1 MATLSGKD
9 IVDLSK
15 LLATAL
21 DVEDLEML
29 VLSSTGED
37 LYVSFVGQGKPLV
50 KTIFDLLRELEREGI
65 VDKFLAE
72 VYQSL
77 PNKPEVRK
85 AVASLVPQAATPPR
99 NDAVALSVQKD
110 GAVVANEPTNAFAPG
125 LQRNVKPHLKQL
137 DLHIWL
143 KKLAEIERQVCRI
156 EFNGNAAGTGFL
168 VGPDLVLTNWHVVV
182 AANAANQL
190 NQLACRFDYQRL
202 ENGTRQQG
210 TAVTLHTDGCIASSP
225 YSPAELTQNPETP
238 LPTADQLDY
247 ALLRLA
253 KPVGLEEKRGWV
265 DMTKGSA
272 TLKKGD
278 ALLIVQHPDGAPM
291 KLALDT
297 DSIIKYNDNNTRL
310 RYATNTEAG
319 SSGSPCFNMD
329 WELVALHHF
338 GDPTWTTVPQYNQGI
353 PIALIRERIIAGGKV
368 DLQVPLDAA
377 PTGPETIVQKPGNP
391 ERKKL
396 IEDFE
401 STIGRVD
408 TDFKYITVYKN
419 LHDSLH
425 QLQVKPYFE
434 LRNAAAGFAK
444 NVHQARIL
452 NFYRNDVSNTLTLA
466 RASLQDFPAD
476 DGGRALERNWIDD
489 LDKRSADYNQAV
501 DKRDGPSANNALFEI
516 NQILSDVPSRLN
528 QQIFIKASYLPLPA
542 LATAIDAVGAFVGVD
557 TNLID
562 RAKKSITELGLNIST
577 KVGQHKAWQ
586 DTDRV
591 IPMLDDVFDRE
602 GNEILIRFRQYWPTL
617 KTRVNALMNEEPGA
631 IWVKHCAAYT
641 DDIEDQLAK
650 KEFSVDLQLAYET
663 LRGAT
668 RAQFFAVDSNLKM
681 ECANLSRKDA
691 PWLSLLEWVAHE

>member
-1 MATLSGKD
+1 M
-9 IVDLSK
+9 
-15 LLATAL
+15 
-21 DVEDLEML
+21 
-29 VLSSTGED
+29 
-37 LYVSFVGQGKPLV
+37 
-50 KTIFDLLRELEREGI
+50 
-65 VDKFLAE
+65 
-72 VYQSL
+72 
-77 PNKPEVRK
+77 
-85 AVASLVPQAATPPR
+85 
-99 NDAVALSVQKD
+99 
-110 GAVVANEPTNAFAPG
+110 
-125 LQRNVKPHLKQL
+125 
-137 DLHIWL
+137 
-143 KKLAEIERQVCRI
+143 
-156 EFNGNAAGTGFL
+156 
-168 VGPDLVLTNWHVVV
+168 
-182 AANAANQL
+182 
-190 NQLACRFDYQRL
+190 
-202 ENGTRQQG
+202 
-210 TAVTLHTDGCIASSP
+210 
-225 YSPAELTQNPETP
+225 
-238 LPTADQLDY
+238 
-247 ALLRLA
+247 
-253 KPVGLEEKRGWV
+253 
-265 DMTKGSA
+265 
-272 TLKKGD
+272 
-278 ALLIVQHPDGAPM
+278 
-291 KLALDT
+291 
-297 DSIIKYNDNNTRL
+297 
-310 RYATNTEAG
+310 
-319 SSGSPCFNMD
+319 
-329 WELVALHHF
+329 
-338 GDPTWTTVPQYNQGI
+338 
-353 PIALIRERIIAGGKV
+353 
-368 DLQVPLDAA
+368 
-377 PTGPETIVQKPGNP
+377 
-391 ERKKL
+391 
-396 IEDFE
+396 
-401 STIGRVD
+401 
-408 TDFKYITVYKN
+408 
-419 LHDSLH
+419 
-425 QLQVKPYFE
+425 
-434 LRNAAAGFAK
+434 
-444 NVHQARIL
+444 
-452 NFYRNDVSNTLTLA
+452 TLA